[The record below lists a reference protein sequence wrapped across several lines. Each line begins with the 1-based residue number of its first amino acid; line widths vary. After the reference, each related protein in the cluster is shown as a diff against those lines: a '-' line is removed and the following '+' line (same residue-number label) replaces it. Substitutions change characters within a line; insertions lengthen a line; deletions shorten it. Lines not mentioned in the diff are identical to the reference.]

1 MARKVPLRRA
11 SRRAGAVPTQAIEIS
26 GELNRLDT
34 EAVRIQLQLIA
45 KRHGVEIIEFKI
57 GERNRSNR
65 SS

>member
-1 MARKVPLRRA
+1 MARKVTRRRA
-11 SRRAGAVPTQAIEIS
+11 SRRADGVPTDAIEIS

-45 KRHGVEIIEFKI
+45 KRHGVKIAEFKI
-57 GERNRSNR
+57 REQSQSDV